1 MESLALKYRPGTLDQ
16 VIGQPTVVATLRDA
30 FAHQHIPHAVLFTG
44 PSGVGKTTVARI
56 IAANLNSDLVQVDAA
71 SFGGIETVRQL
82 VMLTRYY
89 PLGKPHRTI
98 ILEEVQ
104 GLTAPAWQ
112 ALLLPLEEPATWMH
126 WILCTTEPA
135 RIPETILTR
144 CHRYSLR
151 PVGRSILLDH
161 LQQIARK
168 EGLDVDPEVLELC
181 VAQAKGSVRQALT
194 NLETCRSCY
203 RDRKA
208 ARVLLV
214 TPIKAERKNGD
225 AALVAL
231 VKQGHTREQIADQLH
246 LSRTTV
252 WRRLEKL
259 ISAGVIS
266 EDEIRRG

>member
-1 MESLALKYRPGTLDQ
+1 
-16 VIGQPTVVATLRDA
+16 
-30 FAHQHIPHAVLFTG
+30 
-44 PSGVGKTTVARI
+44 
-56 IAANLNSDLVQVDAA
+56 
-71 SFGGIETVRQL
+71 
-82 VMLTRYY
+82 
-89 PLGKPHRTI
+89 
-98 ILEEVQ
+98 
-104 GLTAPAWQ
+104 
-112 ALLLPLEEPATWMH
+112 MH

-168 EGLDVDPEVLELC
+168 EGLDVDPEVGI
-181 VAQAKGSVRQALT
+181 VRRSGQGHVRQALT